1 MKDVLRYRE
10 YIGTVHFSEDDE
22 VFFGRIEGVDDL
34 VTFEGASVAEIKK
47 AFEDAVEDYLL
58 LAKEAGKAPEKTCK
72 GNLNIRLKP
81 ELHKKANRAAII
93 EGKTLNQFINEAVE
107 HELNQKVLM

>member
-22 VFFGRIEGVDDL
+22 VFFGRIEGIDDL
-34 VTFEGASVAEIKK
+34 VTFEGSSVAEIKK

-58 LAKEAGKAPEKTCK
+58 LAKEAGKAQT
-72 GNLNIRLKP
+72 
-81 ELHKKANRAAII
+81 
-93 EGKTLNQFINEAVE
+93 
-107 HELNQKVLM
+107 